1 MAWPCGLA
9 STTDT
14 WGTFRVACPHG
25 VDSLTLVAEGHHT
38 ATVQMDGRG
47 HVDVWLEPLG
57 FSLSQATV
65 SAVRHVEPE
74 GQTFDAP
81 DLMRALDTTPGL
93 QSLDLGAGMIQPV
106 VRGGPRRRRPSAGR
120 TLGKRPRHLGGS

>member
-14 WGTFRVACPHG
+14 WGAFRVACPHG
-25 VDSLTLVAEGHHT
+25 VDSLTLVSEGHHT
-38 ATVQMDGRG
+38 ATVQLEGRA

-74 GQTFDAP
+74 GQT
-81 DLMRALDTTPGL
+81 LDTPELMQAWTTP
-93 QSLDLGAGMIQPV
+93 LDCKASTS
-106 VRGGPRRRRPSAGR
+106 GPA
-120 TLGKRPRHLGGS
+120 

>member
-14 WGTFRVACPHG
+14 WGAFRVACPHG
-25 VDSLTLVAEGHHT
+25 VDSLTLVSEGHHT
-38 ATVQMDGRG
+38 TTVKLEGLA

-65 SAVRHVEPE
+65 SAVRLVEPE
-74 GQTFDAP
+74 GQTLDTP
-81 DLMRALDTTPGL
+81 DLMRTLDDTPGL
-93 QSLDLGAGMIQPV
+93 QSLDLGAGMIQPM
-106 VRGGPRRRRPSAGR
+106 VRG
-120 TLGKRPRHLGGS
+120 LFGSCLLYTSDAADE